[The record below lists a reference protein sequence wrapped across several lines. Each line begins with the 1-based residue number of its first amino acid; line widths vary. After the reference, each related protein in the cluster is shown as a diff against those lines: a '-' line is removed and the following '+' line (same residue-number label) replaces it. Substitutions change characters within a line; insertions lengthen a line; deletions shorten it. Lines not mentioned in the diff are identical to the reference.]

1 MKLFR
6 ILAVWCFMLF
16 GAVGVQQA
24 QAQTETEATTTV
36 MAEPEVEMADV
47 LRRDGKIYVVVAV
60 LLTVLV
66 GMILYLISLDRK
78 VSKLEAQLKDD
89 LVNR

>member
-1 MKLFR
+1 M
-6 ILAVWCFMLF
+6 
-16 GAVGVQQA
+16 QA
-24 QAQTETEATTTV
+24 QAESTTTV
-36 MAEPEVEMADV
+36 VAEPEVEMADV
-47 LRRDGKIYVVVAV
+47 LRQDGKIYVVVAV

-66 GMILYLISLDRK
+66 GMILYLVSLDRK

>member
-1 MKLFR
+1 MKVFR
-6 ILAVWCFMLF
+6 ILAVWCFILCATA
-16 GAVGVQQA
+16 GIQQVQA
-24 QAQTETEATTTV
+24 QTEATTTV
-36 MAEPEVEMADV
+36 VAEPEVEMADV
-47 LRRDGKIYVVVAV
+47 LRQDGKIYVVVAV

-78 VSKLEAQLKDD
+78 VGKLEAQLKDS